1 MQVMILTIIGSVLGG
16 GALLK
21 FIEFLI
27 NRKDSEKNSEVMKR
41 LNEIENKIDGLDSE
55 FNKRFGALQKEIEQE
70 AANNARVRILT
81 FSEEIQRGHKHSKE
95 SFDQIHSDIDDYL
108 IYCNKHPDYPNS
120 RADMAIKNIED
131 VYLNAMK
138 KESSGKEGFVT

>member
-1 MQVMILTIIGSVLGG
+1 METMILTILCSVVSG

-27 NRKDSEKNSEVMKR
+27 KRKDNKEDNEMINR
-41 LNEIENKIDGLDSE
+41 LDEIEVKIDALDSKIDRE
-55 FNKRFGALQKEIEQE
+55 S
-70 AANNARVRILT
+70 ANNARIRILT

-95 SFDQIHSDIDDYL
+95 SFDQVHTDIDDYSK
-108 IYCNKHPDYPNS
+108 YCNNHPDYPNS

-131 VYLNAMK
+131 VYLMAMK
-138 KESSGKEGFVT
+138 KESNGKEGFVT

>member
-1 MQVMILTIIGSVLGG
+1 MQEIVLTIILSVLGG

-27 NRKDSEKNSEVMKR
+27 KRRDKKVDAPLMKR
-41 LNEIENKIDGLDSE
+41 FDEIETKIDGLDLK
-55 FNKRFGALQKEIEQE
+55 FNRKFGALQKELEQE
-70 AANNARVRILT
+70 SANNARIRILT

-95 SFDQIHSDIDDYL
+95 SFDQVHSDIDDYSK
-108 IYCNKHPDYPNS
+108 YCKSHPDYPNS

>member
-1 MQVMILTIIGSVLGG
+1 METMIITILCSVVSG

-27 NRKDSEKNSEVMKR
+27 KRKDDKSDSEVMKS
-41 LNEIENKIDGLDSE
+41 LIEIEGKIDDLDAK
-55 FNKRFGALQKEIEQE
+55 FTLRFGTLQKELEQE
-70 AANNARVRILT
+70 SANNARIRILT
-81 FSEEIQRGHKHSKE
+81 FSEEVQRGHKHSKE
-95 SFDQIHSDIDDYL
+95 SFDQVHSDIDDYL
-108 IYCNKHPDYPNS
+108 KYCKRHPDYPNS

>member
-1 MQVMILTIIGSVLGG
+1 MQEILLTMILSVISG

-27 NRKDSEKNSEVMKR
+27 KRKDNKEDNEMINR
-41 LNEIENKIDGLDSE
+41 LDEIEIKIDALDSKIDRE
-55 FNKRFGALQKEIEQE
+55 S
-70 AANNARVRILT
+70 ANNARIRILT

-95 SFDQIHSDIDDYL
+95 SFDQVHTDIDDYSK
-108 IYCNKHPDYPNS
+108 YCKNHPDYPNS